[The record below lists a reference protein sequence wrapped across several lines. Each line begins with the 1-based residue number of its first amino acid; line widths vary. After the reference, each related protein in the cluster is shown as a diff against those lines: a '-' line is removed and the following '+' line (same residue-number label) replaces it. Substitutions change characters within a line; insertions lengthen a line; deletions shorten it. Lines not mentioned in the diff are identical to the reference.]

1 MKPTEVFQFIRAHK
15 GHPICPK
22 VENLHWRIRKAKQRA
37 YYHDKEA
44 HLAKWWAEKQYH
56 ETEAEKLR
64 KVFIPAMQDKL
75 NQIIE
80 TV

>member
-1 MKPTEVFQFIRAHK
+1 MKPTEVFKFIRAHK

-37 YYHDKEA
+37 YYHDKAA
-44 HLAKWWAEKQYH
+44 HETTGKQRFKHEDWAEM
-56 ETEAEKLR
+56 LR